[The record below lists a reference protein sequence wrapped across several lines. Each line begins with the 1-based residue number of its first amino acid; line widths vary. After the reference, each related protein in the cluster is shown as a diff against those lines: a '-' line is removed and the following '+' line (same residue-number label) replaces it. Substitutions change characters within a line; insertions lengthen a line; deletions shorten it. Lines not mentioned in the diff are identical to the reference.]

1 MNVHNR
7 VTADDEIAVC
17 PECDT
22 GGIGVASPGGMQYDE
37 PAGKRYWC
45 PKCGAKF
52 DEFET
57 RERRGDT
64 ALYGLARKLSDAD
77 PDEVSR

>member
-1 MNVHNR
+1 MNAHNR
-7 VTADDEIAVC
+7 VTNGDEIAVC

-37 PAGKRYWC
+37 PAGKRYYC

-52 DEFET
+52 EEFKT
-57 RERRGDT
+57 RDRRGDT
-64 ALYGLARKLSDAD
+64 SLYGLARRLADAD